1 MSAVP
6 PRVRTRALSG
16 FVALLTAVGALSLL
30 PGVAE
35 ADTRPAAGTPST
47 VAADALPTVQI
58 DGVAWA
64 QAVVGNTVYVG
75 GSFTSARPAGAPAG
89 TNETP
94 RANLLAY
101 DIPSGELITS
111 FAPNLNGEVL
121 AVSAAPDGSRVY
133 VAGDFTEVD
142 GQVRKRVAAF
152 DTATG
157 ALVAGWAPNV
167 NSQVRAI
174 AATADTVYLGG
185 SITAIGGVSRARLA
199 AVTAADGSLLPWAPV
214 PGVGSTAGNTDGNK
228 ATSDQVMALVVTGGG
243 SQVVA
248 SGRFDS
254 MNGTK
259 ATGVAALDPV
269 TGANRPFAIN
279 QKITNQGINSAVYS
293 LTTSGDLVIGTAYDY
308 CGPGN
313 LEGSFVVKADGGS
326 IVEVNDCRGDTY
338 SSYATNGVLYV
349 ASHTHDCEAIGG
361 YPEQPVRVHKFG
373 TAYTLAPTQTL
384 KTHLLRGSNFLNAP
398 AGSLLD
404 WFPTLTPGTI
414 TGQGQAGWTVAGN
427 GQYVVYGGEFPRVNG
442 VGQQGLVRFAV
453 ADTAPDKVGP
463 EASDALT
470 PLAAAGAVAGSV
482 KLTWT
487 ATS

>member
-111 FAPNLNGEVL
+111 FAPNLNGQVL
-121 AVSAAPDGSRVY
+121 AVTAWPDGSRLY
-133 VAGDFTEVD
+133 VAGDFTEID

-152 DTATG
+152 DTGTG
-157 ALVAGWAPNV
+157 ALVGTWAPNV
-167 NSQVRAI
+167 NSQVRAV

-185 SITAIGGVSRARLA
+185 SITAVGGVSRTRLA
-199 AVTAADGSLLPWAPV
+199 AVSAADGSLLPWAPR
-214 PGVGSTAGNTDGNK
+214 PGVGPTSGNRDGST
-228 ATSDQVMALVVTGGG
+228 ATSDEVLALVLTRGGT
-243 SQVVA
+243 QVVA

-254 MNGTK
+254 MNGVQ
-259 ATGVAALDPV
+259 ATGVAALDAT
-269 TGANRPFAIN
+269 TGATRPFAVN
-279 QKITNQGINSAVYS
+279 QLLTNQGINSAVY
-293 LTTSGDLVIGTAYDY
+293 
-308 CGPGN
+308 
-313 LEGSFVVKADGGS
+313 
-326 IVEVNDCRGDTY
+326 
-338 SSYATNGVLYV
+338 
-349 ASHTHDCEAIGG
+349 
-361 YPEQPVRVHKFG
+361 
-373 TAYTLAPTQTL
+373 
-384 KTHLLRGSNFLNAP
+384 
-398 AGSLLD
+398 
-404 WFPTLTPGTI
+404 
-414 TGQGQAGWTVAGN
+414 
-427 GQYVVYGGEFPRVNG
+427 
-442 VGQQGLVRFAV
+442 
-453 ADTAPDKVGP
+453 
-463 EASDALT
+463 
-470 PLAAAGAVAGSV
+470 
-482 KLTWT
+482 
-487 ATS
+487 